1 MTATVSTNPNKNV
14 KKISPPLHNWKQNV
28 KDNKKLSVIF
38 TVLHMIAAPAVMLA
52 LIISIYSSN
61 WYYDIEGIEIIAV
74 IATAL
79 AGFLGIFPA
88 VDSFSCLHDKTVV
101 DMKLSLPMTA
111 AQRFVSNF
119 LSGLFTYITPFLSAQ
134 VFSLLFALYGR
145 IFMEG
150 RTFYRISF
158 DELGNEIRTP
168 YVCDVFSEVLPA
180 LLKLIAGGLLA
191 MLMLYTVTVLITTCC
206 GSKFESIAY
215 TILINALIPLTV
227 LCVTYSIFDDL
238 YGVNP
243 YLTAYRLIM
252 FTSTAGG
259 VFAAIDW
266 SVGSGDTLLGVS
278 NVAGFSY
285 GVWAVVYFLIIAA
298 LFVFAFFL
306 YRKRRAEQV
315 SKPFVFKLAYYITVT
330 CGVFCIVS
338 LALDELGLP
347 ATLILT
353 AVLYLIFEVVTNR
366 GFKRIWLS
374 IIKYAFTFL
383 GAWAVI
389 VIGVKTEG
397 FGAVYRVPAAAA
409 VTSAEIYY
417 EGFYGDFNEIGS
429 SYSMDMPIVI
439 KDKDNIKTI
448 ISAHKTAVQDYK
460 EYEGN
465 VERYSN
471 SIYYAPL
478 TIKYN
483 LIGGGSFYRR
493 YDSLCPEAIEILTA
507 LNVSEE
513 YKTQIAEIYRQKI
526 LNVPEKYKKTIEY
539 ESDGERTQLAAAA
552 GSPQEYVAYGLN
564 RMVNIWH
571 GDDSDATK
579 VTVSSLCARGFYEQ
593 LADAYYN
600 DIMAI
605 NEENYFRSELKNVW
619 QFYTFTGKGGA
630 SVRDTMLIVPE
641 SFENTVALLDNF
653 DFNLTRIETA
663 DEQDLLARLMQA
675 ASSGQVTLYTA
686 DEWREAN
693 KCDEGVLHAVW
704 RNANY
709 DDDDEY
715 FVYDFDENFM
725 AVLRSIMPRNI
736 VSENGYIISI
746 YNFSGAVPEEMNEA
760 AAAVTRTGRDED
772 TEKLYYEIA
781 YGESKQYYD

>member
-1 MTATVSTNPNKNV
+1 MTATVSTNPSKNV
-14 KKISPPLHNWKQNV
+14 KKFSPPLHNWKQNV

-238 YGVNP
+238 YGVDP
-243 YLTAYRLIM
+243 YLTAYKVIM
-252 FTSTAGG
+252 YTSTAGG
-259 VFAAIDW
+259 VMAAIDW

-397 FGAVYRVPAAAA
+397 FGAVYRVPAAAS
-409 VTSAEIYY
+409 VTSVDIYY
-417 EGFYGDFNEIGS
+417 EGYYTDFSNLGN
-429 SYSMDMPIVI
+429 YYTNATPIVI
-439 KDKDNIKTI
+439 RDKENINTI
-448 ISAHKTAVQDYK
+448 VSAHSTAIQHYKQHCKESVIDYT
-460 EYEGN
+460 
-465 VERYSN
+465 N
-471 SIYYAPL
+471 SIPYVPL

-483 LIGGGSFYRR
+483 LFGGRSFIRQY
-493 YDSLCPEAIEILTA
+493 YALCPEAMEILTA
-507 LNVSEE
+507 LDVSEE
-513 YKTQIAEIYRQKI
+513 YKTQVAEIYRETI
-526 LNVPEKYKKTIEY
+526 LDVPKSYNNTVKALTETEKPAAEY
-539 ESDGERTQLAAAA
+539 DYTAYADNRILTNFRNSTQ
-552 GSPQEYVAYGLN
+552 
-564 RMVNIWH
+564 I
-571 GDDSDATK
+571 
-579 VTVSSLCARGFYEQ
+579 TVSSLCARGFYEQ
-593 LADAYYN
+593 LADAYYK

-619 QFYTFTGKGGA
+619 QFYSFTSNGGA
-630 SVRDTMLIVPE
+630 SVHDIMLSVPE
-641 SFENTVALLDNF
+641 SFENTVALLDKF
-653 DFNLTRIETA
+653 DFNLPRMETV
-663 DEQDLLARLMQA
+663 DEQDLLMRLIQA
-675 ASSGQVTLYTA
+675 ASRGQVTLYTA
-686 DEWREAN
+686 NEWREIN
-693 KCDEGVLHAVW
+693 GCDKGVLHAAW
-704 RNANY
+704 RGADY
-709 DDDDEY
+709 DEDDEF
-715 FVYDFDENFM
+715 FVYDFDENVIELIRN
-725 AVLRSIMPRNI
+725 AMPRNI
-736 VSENGYIISI
+736 VSENGYIISV
-746 YNFSGAVPEEMNEA
+746 YNLSGAIPEDMNGIAE
-760 AAAVTRTGRDED
+760 AVTRSGRDED
-772 TEKLYYEIA
+772 TEELYNEIA
-781 YGESKQYYD
+781 NGARVQYND